1 VGKQVQKPDRAAD
14 SQREAKAHHRNE
26 LTANLLDIGS
36 CAPSSSCHLTI
47 AFIPLYKFFPLQ
59 AQVSIEHAESR
70 IAHPQRA
77 TLPPRTPNASAE
89 FDLLALIDSLCF
101 PK

>member
-1 VGKQVQKPDRAAD
+1 
-14 SQREAKAHHRNE
+14 
-26 LTANLLDIGS
+26 
-36 CAPSSSCHLTI
+36 
-47 AFIPLYKFFPLQ
+47 
-59 AQVSIEHAESR
+59 VSIEHAESR